1 MRRFNQSDA
10 KKIWNE
16 LSINWNE
23 VSLEKF
29 MRGLDIEA
37 ELAGKDTKTR
47 ILANEGKWTDETS
60 WAHLEELRDYYSRLD
75 KME

>member
-1 MRRFNQSDA
+1 MRRFNQNDA

-29 MRGLDIEA
+29 MRGLDIESEPGEA
-37 ELAGKDTKTR
+37 DAKAR
-47 ILANEGKWTDETS
+47 ILANAGKWTDETS
-60 WAHLEELRDYYSRLD
+60 WAHLEELRDYYTRLD